1 MDIACRFCLRCDGH
15 LIEIFDESKPIDD
28 IKNKIYECLGIL
40 ADPSDSLPNYY
51 CITCEN
57 NLELCY
63 EFRCTSR
70 NANDVLVQRLQNQ
83 IVIEDINQHDS
94 QILTDSQLM
103 NGNNVYVINLV
114 DEVVEMDQQELQ
126 ICQQQQQERHQQ
138 QQQQNEEHHLQQQ
151 QQHQGQ
157 HIELYDNNDDVISL
171 TDNEEEEDDEI
182 ISEQP
187 QENMLTIT
195 KVISQQ
201 SAETSNDIENLLSP
215 TFIQN
220 YRVEDYIKCN
230 VCRKY
235 YIKMAEHKATHD
247 DNLLAC
253 KQCEQTQKRIDNHN
267 KRYHKKEG

>member
-15 LIEIFDESKPIDD
+15 LIQIFDDNKPIDE

-40 ADPSDSLPNYY
+40 ADPGDSLPNYY

-94 QILTDSQLM
+94 QILTDGQLATM

-126 ICQQQQQERHQQ
+126 LCQQEQLQNQSQQ
-138 QQQQNEEHHLQQQ
+138 
-151 QQHQGQ
+151 
-157 HIELYDNNDDVISL
+157 IELYEATDDVISL
-171 TDNEEEEDDEI
+171 TDNEEDEEDEI
-182 ISEQP
+182 ITEQP
-187 QENMLTIT
+187 QDMLTIT

-201 SAETSNDIENLLSP
+201 TAETSNDIENYLSP

-247 DNLLAC
+247 EAMLAGC
-253 KQCEQTQKRIDNHN
+253 EQCEQTQKRIDNHN